1 MTPVEIKDEVLSQL
15 GYPTV
20 KIEIDE
26 TAWDAIFRRT
36 KRWFDVKKGV
46 PGAAMVAAQKELD
59 FPPEAE
65 KILDIILPTDG
76 GNSLGAILTGG
87 FFTDIVP
94 ADVIA
99 RGGMFSTSFSNYSA
113 FVQMLQQ
120 IEIVRRT
127 FSSELD
133 WQVSPLGKIQM
144 MPSNISGN
152 ILIIYKKKRD
162 FWDIKQLTDRDEDIF
177 YRACLNE
184 AKYVLS
190 RTRGKYPS
198 YPAAGGNIE
207 TDAHDLKDEWEKGRE
222 ELNKEI
228 DDMQMPIGWI
238 TG

>member
-1 MTPVEIKDEVLSQL
+1 MTPAEIKEEVLSQL
-15 GYPTV
+15 GWPTV
-20 KIEIDE
+20 KIEIDD
-26 TAWDAIFRRT
+26 TAWDAIFKRT
-36 KRWFDVKKGV
+36 KRWFDTKKGV
-46 PGAAMVAAQKELD
+46 PGASLASAMQEMD
-59 FPPEAE
+59 FPPDAAQ
-65 KILDIILPTDG
+65 ILDVIMPSDG
-76 GNSLGAILTGG
+76 GNTLGAILTGG

-113 FVQMLQQ
+113 FVQLIQQ

-127 FSSELD
+127 FSSEPD
-133 WQVSPLGKIQM
+133 WTVSPTGKLQI
-144 MPSNISGN
+144 MPANLTGTIM
-152 ILIIYKKKRD
+152 IIYKKKRD
-162 FWDIKQLTDRDEDIF
+162 LWQIDELKDRDEDIF

-190 RTRGKYPS
+190 RTRGKYPN

-207 TDAHDLKDEWEKGRE
+207 TDAADLKDEWKEGRE

-228 DDMQMPIGWI
+228 DDMAMPIGWI